1 MMTSE
6 ETRIL
11 NYLRKHPSAAVADV
25 ASACLSGEATTE
37 WVERVVANLD
47 WLGYV
52 AVHHGPNGESAAL
65 QLTEKGLIHT
75 AGSRSRS
82 ASRG

>member
-11 NYLRKHPSAAVADV
+11 AFLRTH
-25 ASACLSGEATTE
+25 GATTVGALARMCLPGLPAD
-37 WVERVVANLD
+37 WISRVVANLD

-52 AVHHGPNGESAAL
+52 TIYGEGGSHVLLQITERGRAVA
-65 QLTEKGLIHT
+65 T
-75 AGSRSRS
+75 
-82 ASRG
+82 